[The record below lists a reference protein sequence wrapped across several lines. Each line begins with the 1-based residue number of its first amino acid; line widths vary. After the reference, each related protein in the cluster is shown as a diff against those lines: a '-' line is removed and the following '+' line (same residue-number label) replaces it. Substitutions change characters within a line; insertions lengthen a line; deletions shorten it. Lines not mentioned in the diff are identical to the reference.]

1 MEASKELKLIVE
13 SNRIPNAL
21 IFQGI
26 YGSGKLRAAVE
37 FTKEIFCKS
46 KKNDEI
52 VLLKKS
58 VENFTHPDFHIVF
71 PIPSSEK
78 KAENTPDFYMSDWRD
93 LVLENNYKASMKSW
107 VEKLSTKKQPLIG
120 ISAVSNLSRKLSL
133 SSFASGYK
141 VVLFWMS
148 NRLNEESSNKLL
160 KLVEEPGEKT
170 VFIFLTEKNNELLKT
185 LDSRCQKINF
195 NSDLS
200 KGGVFENNKE
210 YESIFSELTRNA
222 FQARSNKESLAK
234 LVSWSNDVSKLERE
248 EIKNFLLYSS
258 ELFRQ
263 AYLNNIGLSKY
274 VKFKPE
280 TGFNFE
286 AFSKYISESNIEQ
299 ISNVFEESHYHIK
312 RWANNKMVM
321 TNLAFDLTKLIHS

>member
-26 YGSGKLRAAVE
+26 YGSGKLRAAVK

-78 KAENTPDFYMSDWRD
+78 KTENTPDFYMSDWRD

-148 NRLNEESSNKLL
+148 NRLNEESSKKLL

-170 VFIFLTEKNNELLKT
+170 VFIFLTEKNN
-185 LDSRCQKINF
+185 
-195 NSDLS
+195 
-200 KGGVFENNKE
+200 
-210 YESIFSELTRNA
+210 
-222 FQARSNKESLAK
+222 
-234 LVSWSNDVSKLERE
+234 
-248 EIKNFLLYSS
+248 
-258 ELFRQ
+258 
-263 AYLNNIGLSKY
+263 
-274 VKFKPE
+274 
-280 TGFNFE
+280 
-286 AFSKYISESNIEQ
+286 
-299 ISNVFEESHYHIK
+299 
-312 RWANNKMVM
+312 
-321 TNLAFDLTKLIHS
+321 